1 MMSFEV
7 AFAGA
12 LKIPFLFLTN
22 GGGLPES
29 KRASE
34 MSHLLGVQ
42 VSPLQVIQAHSPF
55 RKLVNR

>member
-1 MMSFEV
+1 M
-7 AFAGA
+7 A
-12 LKIPFLFLTN
+12 

-42 VSPLQVIQAHSPF
+42 VSPLQVETLSHHFLCILF
-55 RKLVNR
+55 L